1 MESAR
6 REVPLAGPVR
16 EQPHFV
22 LGPKSTCHERGP
34 CGAKR
39 GVRLRQ
45 GYGETPPKLEE
56 RRRAPFAATRERTR
70 HLADAVRQ
78 SLATR
83 FQSVLQRVAAD
94 GAAPP
99 AAQAP
104 LPSTLF
110 LAPRT
115 GGAVRGQDPSGTL
128 LGVRV
133 FALVLLVA
141 LSGCGY
147 SLSGRGSF
155 LPEHI
160 KIIGV
165 PQFGNNTPVF
175 QIEQKITERVVA
187 ELLGRGRYEV
197 KPDRQNV
204 DAVLLGQILA
214 VSLAPAAFND
224 QQQAT
229 RYALTIVANIEFR
242 DLKTDKVLWSNP
254 GLAFSEQYDV
264 ATTQTALDPNAF
276 LGQNVNAM
284 ERLATEFARSIV
296 SAILEAF

>member
-1 MESAR
+1 M
-6 REVPLAGPVR
+6 AGPVR

-22 LGPKSTCHERGP
+22 LGPKSTRHESGP

-39 GVRLRQ
+39 G
-45 GYGETPPKLEE
+45 
-56 RRRAPFAATRERTR
+56 APFAATRERTR

-115 GGAVRGQDPSGTL
+115 GGAVRGQDPSGAL

-133 FALVLLVA
+133 LALVMLLG

-147 SLSGRGSF
+147 SLAGRGSF
-155 LPEHI
+155 LPAHI

-165 PQFGNNTPVF
+165 PLFNNNTPVF
-175 QIEQKITERVVA
+175 EIEQKITERVRA
-187 ELLGRGRYEV
+187 ELIGRGRYEV
-197 KPDRQNV
+197 RPDRQNA
-204 DAVLLGQILA
+204 DAVLLGQIQA

-242 DLKTDKVLWSNP
+242 DLKSDKVLWANP
-254 GLAFSEQYDV
+254 ALAFSEQYDV

-276 LGQNVNAM
+276 LGQNANAM
-284 ERLATEFARSIV
+284 ERLASEFARTIV
-296 SAILEAF
+296 SAILESF